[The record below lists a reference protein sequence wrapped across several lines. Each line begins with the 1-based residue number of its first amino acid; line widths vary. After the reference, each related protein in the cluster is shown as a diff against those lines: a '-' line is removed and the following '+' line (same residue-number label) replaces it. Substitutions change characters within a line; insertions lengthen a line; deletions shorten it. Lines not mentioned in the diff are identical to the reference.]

1 MGTQLHP
8 PQKGGRAPT
17 PIFGPCLLCPNCWM
31 DQGGT
36 WHGGGPW
43 SRPHCA
49 RWGHSSPFPKKD
61 RAPPQFLVHATS
73 IVAKRLDGLRPLGTE
88 VHIGPGH
95 FVLDGFPAIGE
106 RGTAAPLF
114 SAHAFSAPLW
124 PGLLLAII
132 TTSRPIAIAI
142 LHEKYCNIVNN
153 TE

>member
-1 MGTQLHP
+1 MSLGMRVGLNP
-8 PQKGGRAPT
+8 GDFMFDGDPAPSPKRGRSLIANFRPMFIVAT
-17 PIFGPCLLCPNCWM
+17 LWM
-31 DQGGT
+31 DQDGT
-36 WHGGGPW
+36 WHGCGPW

-114 SAHAFSAPLW
+114 SAHAFSAPL
-124 PGLLLAII
+124 
-132 TTSRPIAIAI
+132 
-142 LHEKYCNIVNN
+142 
-153 TE
+153 